1 MPGSL
6 EYALR
11 IFSSVWLCLGQD
23 NFHGGET
30 LGVDGDESSVADIVL
45 SWRYIV

>member
-6 EYALR
+6 ECALR
-11 IFSSVWLCLGQD
+11 IFSSVWLCVGRTISR
-23 NFHGGET
+23 GES
-30 LGVDGDESSVADIVL
+30 LGVDGDKSSVADIVL